1 MTSNK
6 PYLLRALNEWILD
19 NGQTPHVIVDI
30 NAEGVDV
37 PDQAIQD
44 GKLVLNIAPQ
54 ATRDLEISNEFIS
67 FQARF
72 AGAPYDIFLPID
84 AVMAI
89 YARENGQGMMFAQ
102 GKEEAVKE
110 DAGKENS
117 KDDASNDKPD
127 DDSSRGPHLKLIK

>member
-19 NGQTPHVIVDI
+19 NGQTPHLIVDI
-30 NAEGVDV
+30 NARGLEV
-37 PDQAIQD
+37 PEQAIQD

-54 ATRDLEISNEFIS
+54 ATRHLEMGNESIT

-72 AGAPYDIFLPID
+72 AGSPFNIFLPID

-89 YARENGQGMMFAQ
+89 YARENGQGMMFAH
-102 GKEEAVKE
+102 GKDNAEEGSAIE
-110 DAGKENS
+110 ESAGQN
-117 KDDASNDKPD
+117 KP
-127 DDSSRGPHLKLIK
+127 GPNLTLIK

>member
-1 MTSNK
+1 MTAMTSNK

-19 NGQTPHVIVDI
+19 NGQTPHIIVDI
-30 NAEGVDV
+30 HDPDVLV

-44 GKLVLNIAPQ
+44 GKLVLNISPQ
-54 ATRDLEISNEFIS
+54 ATRDLELANDSIT

-72 AGAPYDIFLPID
+72 SGKPFNIYLPID

-102 GKEEAVKE
+102 GKEQDVGANT
-110 DAGKENS
+110 GK
-117 KDDASNDKPD
+117 DGKP
-127 DDSSRGPHLKLIK
+127 STAESPGSHLKLIK

>member
-54 ATRDLEISNEFIS
+54 ATLDLEISNEFIS

-72 AGAPYDIFLPID
+72 AGSPYDIFLPID

-110 DAGKENS
+110 DAGKENG
-117 KDDASNDKPD
+117 KDDASNDKP

>member
-19 NGQTPHVIVDI
+19 NGLTPHLIVDAK
-30 NAEGVDV
+30 AEGVEV
-37 PDQAIQD
+37 PEQAIKD
-44 GKLVLNIAPQ
+44 GKLVLNIAAQ
-54 ATRDLEISNEFIS
+54 ATAKLEMGNDSIS

-72 AGAPYDIFLPID
+72 SSVPFNIYLPID

-102 GKEEAVKE
+102 
-110 DAGKENS
+110 
-117 KDDASNDKPD
+117 DK
-127 DDSSRGPHLKLIK
+127 SRTDEKQAIESPITGSHLKLIK

>member
-1 MTSNK
+1 MNSNK

-19 NGQTPHVIVDI
+19 NDQTPHVIVDI
-30 NAEGVDV
+30 HAPGVDV

-54 ATRDLEISNEFIS
+54 ATRDLVMDNDSIR

-72 AGAPYDIFLPID
+72 AGSPYDIFLPID

-89 YARENGQGMMFAQ
+89 YAKENGQGMMFAQ
-102 GKEEAVKE
+102 GKEKEEQVERSEQPVKE
-110 DAGKENS
+110 PGS
-117 KDDASNDKPD
+117 GS
-127 DDSSRGPHLKLIK
+127 HLKLIK

>member
-19 NGQTPHVIVDI
+19 NDQTPHIIVDI
-30 NAEGVDV
+30 NANDIEV
-37 PDQAIQD
+37 PEQAIQD

-54 ATRDLEISNEFIS
+54 ATRDLVLGNDAIT

-72 AGAPYDIFLPID
+72 AGAPFNIFLPLD

-89 YARENGQGMMFAQ
+89 YARENGQGMMFAH
-102 GKEEAVKE
+102 GKEQVASGEGIEPPSKQ
-110 DAGKENS
+110 DKAGS
-117 KDDASNDKPD
+117 
-127 DDSSRGPHLKLIK
+127 HLKLIK

>member
-19 NGQTPHVIVDI
+19 NGQTPHIIVDI
-30 NAEGVDV
+30 HADGLEV
-37 PDQAIQD
+37 PEQAIQD

-54 ATRDLEISNEFIS
+54 ATQGLEMGNDSIS

-72 AGAPYDIFLPID
+72 SGVPFNIFLPID

-89 YARENGQGMMFAQ
+89 YARENGQGMMFAH
-102 GKEEAVKE
+102 GKERV
-110 DAGKENS
+110 
-117 KDDASNDKPD
+117 D
-127 DDSSRGPHLKLIK
+127 DDKTIGDPPSGSHLKLIK

>member
-19 NGQTPHVIVDI
+19 NDHTPHIIVDI
-30 NAEGVDV
+30 HADGVDV
-37 PDQAIQD
+37 PSQAIQD

-54 ATRDLEISNEFIS
+54 ATRDLHMGNDAIT

-72 AGAPYDIFLPID
+72 SGSSRDIYLPID

-102 GKEEAVKE
+102 SKGQTEEDTSGK
-110 DAGKENS
+110 DTPS
-117 KDDASNDKPD
+117 
-127 DDSSRGPHLKLIK
+127 GPHLKLIK